1 MKMKN
6 IQLRM
11 FFFLHT
17 IRKFGII
24 LIGGIMNYLIGI
36 LLIVVIILI
45 IALAKLLFSLAST
58 VKSVN
63 KVVNDNKRNIDIAI
77 LETSKNLEETSKLLK
92 TINLKERELRETMD
106 NVDNITTDIAV
117 VTNTVA
123 NTVSKSEEL
132 LKTSVEVMKNFNN
145 ISKAF
150 NKKDENEK

>member
-1 MKMKN
+1 MD
-6 IQLRM
+6 
-11 FFFLHT
+11 
-17 IRKFGII
+17 
-24 LIGGIMNYLIGI
+24 YLVGI
-36 LLIVVIILI
+36 LLIVLIILI

-58 VKSVN
+58 VKSIN

-92 TINLKERELRETMD
+92 TINLKERELRETFD

-117 VTNTVA
+117 VTKTVA
-123 NTVSKSEEL
+123 STVSKSEEL

-150 NKKDENEK
+150 NKKDEDEK